1 MEEIRVDDVVED
13 TTLGRDIEVFADD
26 EDDSGLGAVIAIG
39 VAGVIAILGWA
50 FFGVTKLVRFL
61 KKKFSKTEEVVSSEK
76 GDYPWA
82 NREGEAEEA

>member
-26 EDDSGLGAVIAIG
+26 EDDDGFGAIIAIG
-39 VAGVIAILGWA
+39 VAGIIALLGWG
-50 FFGVTKLVRFL
+50 FFVGVKLGKFL